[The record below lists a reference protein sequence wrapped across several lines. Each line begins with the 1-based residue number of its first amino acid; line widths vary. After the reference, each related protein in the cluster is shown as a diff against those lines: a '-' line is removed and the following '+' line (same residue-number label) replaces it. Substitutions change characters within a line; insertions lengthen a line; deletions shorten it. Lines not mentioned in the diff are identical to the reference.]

1 MIALRAVSIQAVL
14 LRIKSNAAPLC
25 AAFSFALFI
34 VLPTQTLAQ
43 TPPAPAAVPT
53 PKPTPVPGLSAPLQV
68 SPPPATPS
76 ANYAA
81 ISDKP
86 AIVFDAPSAKAQ
98 KIFVFSRNMPVEVLV
113 KLDKWVKV
121 RDADNTVGWI
131 DASALGTQRFVQV
144 NTDAAQ
150 IRDNANASANVI
162 FEARRAV
169 LLEVTGAANLQGFLP
184 VRHRDGQSGFVLK
197 SQIWGD

>member
-1 MIALRAVSIQAVL
+1 MIASNVVL
-14 LRIKSNAAPLC
+14 LRISRNAAPLC
-25 AAFSFALFI
+25 AAFSFALFAAMLG
-34 VLPTQTLAQ
+34 VLPVQTFAQ
-43 TPPAPAAVPT
+43 TPPAPPATPT

-131 DASALGTQRFVQV
+131 DAGALGAQRFVQV

-169 LLEVTGAANLQGFLP
+169 LLEVTGPANLQGFLP

>member
-1 MIALRAVSIQAVL
+1 MLVSNAVL
-14 LRIKSNAAPLC
+14 IRIRSNAAPLC
-25 AAFSFALFI
+25 AAFSFAMFAALS
-34 VLPTQTLAQ
+34 TQTFAQ
-43 TPPAPAAVPT
+43 TTPALPAVPT
-53 PKPTPVPGLSAPLQV
+53 TAPVPKPTPVPGLSAPLQV
-68 SPPPATPS
+68 SPPPVTPS
-76 ANYAA
+76 ATYAA
-81 ISDKP
+81 LSDKP

-150 IRDNANASANVI
+150 IRDNANPSANVI

>member
-1 MIALRAVSIQAVL
+1 M
-14 LRIKSNAAPLC
+14 
-25 AAFSFALFI
+25 
-34 VLPTQTLAQ
+34 T
-43 TPPAPAAVPT
+43 
-53 PKPTPVPGLSAPLQV
+53 
-68 SPPPATPS
+68 
-76 ANYAA
+76 YAA
-81 ISDKP
+81 LGDKP

-113 KLDKWVKV
+113 KLDKWVKI

-131 DASALGTQRFVQV
+131 DAGALGTQRYVQV

-150 IRDNANASANVI
+150 IRDSGTASANVI

-169 LLEVTGAANLQGFLP
+169 LLEITGAANLQGFLP